1 MTLMTMTYSELQ
13 TSKLAEQNK
22 FNPNII
28 SFSSIRN
35 NKKRKSASNNVS
47 ETDLKTKIVNA
58 RNIAQKELTEL
69 NKKFQT
75 FLESI
80 EDNNTANFIGYIE
93 TIEKYHEMLR
103 MTAEAIINGNE
114 GLKEYFGDDQYN
126 EIRKEFYRDLITAID
141 KKNNTENED
150 N

>member
-1 MTLMTMTYSELQ
+1 MNYSELQ
-13 TSKLAEQNK
+13 TSNLAEQNK

-35 NKKRKSASNNVS
+35 NKKRKPVSNNVS

-58 RNIAQKELTEL
+58 RNEAQKELTEL
-69 NKKFQT
+69 NNKFKT

-80 EDNNTANFIGYIE
+80 EDNNTANFTGYIE
-93 TIEKYHEMLR
+93 SIEKYHEMLR
-103 MTAEAIINGNE
+103 ITAEAIINGNE
-114 GLKEYFGDDQYN
+114 DLKEYLGDQYN
-126 EIRKEFYRDLITAID
+126 EIRKDFYKDLIAAID

>member
-1 MTLMTMTYSELQ
+1 M
-13 TSKLAEQNK
+13 AEQNK

-28 SFSSIRN
+28 SFSSIKN
-35 NKKRKSASNNVS
+35 NKKRKSTSNNVS

-58 RNIAQKELTEL
+58 RNTAQKELTEL

-80 EDNNTANFIGYIE
+80 EDNNTAKSVGYIE

-103 MTAEAIINGNE
+103 ITAEAIINGNE
-114 GLKEYFGDDQYN
+114 GLKEYFGNDQYN
-126 EIRKEFYRDLITAID
+126 EIRKEFYKDLISAID

>member
-1 MTLMTMTYSELQ
+1 MILMTMIYSELQ
-13 TSKLAEQNK
+13 TSNLAEQNK

-28 SFSSIRN
+28 SFSSIKN
-35 NKKRKSASNNVS
+35 NKKRKSTSNNVS

-58 RNIAQKELTEL
+58 RNTAQKELTEL

-80 EDNNTANFIGYIE
+80 EDNNTAKSVGYIE

-103 MTAEAIINGNE
+103 ITAEAIINGNE
-114 GLKEYFGDDQYN
+114 GLKEYFGNDQYN
-126 EIRKEFYRDLITAID
+126 EIRKEFYKDLISAID